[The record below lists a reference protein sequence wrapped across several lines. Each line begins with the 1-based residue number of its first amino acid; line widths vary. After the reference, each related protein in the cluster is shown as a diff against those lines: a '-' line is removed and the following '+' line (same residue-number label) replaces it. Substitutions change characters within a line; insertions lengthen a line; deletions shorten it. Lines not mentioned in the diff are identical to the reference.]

1 MVTVT
6 ASAVR
11 ATILSPGSFWLTIS
25 PATSSLGS
33 EKKNRRTAMGTEPVF
48 LENQQNAKGMAPRGA
63 PAPAP
68 TPEGVI
74 PNIKDRN
81 RFTAGADG
89 GAGALLH

>member
-1 MVTVT
+1 M
-6 ASAVR
+6 
-11 ATILSPGSFWLTIS
+11 GS
-25 PATSSLGS
+25 
-33 EKKNRRTAMGTEPVF
+33 EPVF
-48 LENQQNAKGMAPRGA
+48 LENQQNAKGMTPRGA

-68 TPEGVI
+68 TPGVI